1 MDSKESLLMDNSHI
15 KIVTKN
21 RKAWHNYSIVEE
33 IEAGIV
39 LLGTEVKSL
48 RSAQANLKD
57 AYGRIDKG
65 ELYIH
70 QMHIS
75 PYPFAH
81 YDNHDPLRKRKLLL
95 HRSELK
101 RMEAKVREKGY
112 SIIPLKIYFKG
123 GKAKVSVGLARGK
136 RQYDKRHSIKER
148 EMKREMDR
156 ARKKDY

>member
-1 MDSKESLLMDNSHI
+1 MENSHI

-21 RKAWHNYSIVEE
+21 RKAWHDYSIAEE

-48 RSAQANLKD
+48 RSGRANLKD

-65 ELYIH
+65 ELFIH

-75 PYPFAH
+75 PYPFAY
-81 YDNHDPLRKRKLLL
+81 YDNHDPLRPRKLLL
-95 HRSELK
+95 HKSELK
-101 RMEAKVREKGY
+101 RLDAKIREKGF
-112 SIIPLKIYFKG
+112 SIIPLKIYFKH
-123 GKAKVSVGLARGK
+123 GKAKVSIGLARGK
-136 RQYDKRHSIKER
+136 RQYDKRHAIKER

-156 ARKKDY
+156 VNRRNY